1 MASSGKMKFSG
12 IKFPKPHNITELALD
27 EMWGISRTDAPLSV
41 VVNIGQGPPDDAN
54 IK

>member
-1 MASSGKMKFSG
+1 MKFSG